1 MKEILPPTVKKS
13 CSFDVFIFQE
23 VVMPKSIKKE
33 KLGKLILPAVLNAID
48 QDTDN
53 TVFSYIPNTA
63 KHHFMV

>member
-1 MKEILPPTVKKS
+1 MKEILPPQKKPVRTYL
-13 CSFDVFIFQE
+13 FFQE
-23 VVMPKSIKKE
+23 VVMRNLSRKK

-53 TVFSYIPNTA
+53 TVFLIFLIL